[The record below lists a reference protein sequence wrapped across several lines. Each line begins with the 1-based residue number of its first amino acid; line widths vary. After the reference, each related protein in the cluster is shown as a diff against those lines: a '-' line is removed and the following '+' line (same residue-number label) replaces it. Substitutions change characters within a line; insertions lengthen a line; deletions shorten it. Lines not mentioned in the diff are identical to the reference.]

1 MDGILQDMCDRGAFK
16 TQMMLSCCHKKSTL
30 AITMMKSLVIYILRD
45 GMGRIMYCGHTHDTA
60 ERRFAAHR
68 SAQTNDPLACPLYRY
83 VREHGG
89 WDGWTVY
96 PLIVTEYDD
105 TLVPRLPWQLE
116 QLAIKTM
123 KRLGHC
129 ELNHNMPVDNND
141 SRRTAAR
148 AWRQR
153 NPGYMA
159 EASRLHR
166 ARRKRTLEEMQDAEA
181 MAQS

>member
-1 MDGILQDMCDRGAFK
+1 
-16 TQMMLSCCHKKSTL
+16 
-30 AITMMKSLVIYILRD
+30 MMKSLVIYILRD

-60 ERRFAAHR
+60 EKRFAAHR

-105 TLVPRLPWQLE
+105 ALVPRLPWQLE

-123 KRLGHC
+123 KKLGHC

-141 SRRTAAR
+141 SRRAAAR
-148 AWRQR
+148 AWRER

-181 MAQS
+181 AAQNDE